1 MGSLASLSKSAT
13 STWLG
18 VSEILLLLFGVLLV
32 VGLIGEYRESL
43 KPWVKV
49 FEMFV
54 ILGVAG
60 ELLADGGI
68 FALSRHLETIAN
80 GEIAL
85 LTQQSAIAN
94 QHAAEA
100 NDRAAQAEALAK
112 GFEAQI
118 ATAGNNAAQAK
129 QKAETERLA
138 RTRLENK
145 MKARHLTTEQQDK
158 LATLLTDE
166 PAIISI
172 YNQAL
177 DGESGDYADDFTAAF
192 KAAKWQT
199 WGPNRSKMT
208 PEHGIEI
215 GTLGAGSPVVRHF
228 LEKIQKSFAEIG
240 ATARIIQFRAD
251 DQSMAG
257 RFENNV
263 LYLIIDHKEDVVPA
277 DVQKVPSFHRF
288 LYLEDVTTGLG
299 PIDLDLKVRHSVP
312 SESTEFDTR

>member
-1 MGSLASLSKSAT
+1 MGSLTSLSKSAT

-18 VSEILLLLFGVLLV
+18 VFEILLLLFGVLLV

-94 QHAAEA
+94 QKAAEA
-100 NDRAAQAEALAK
+100 NDRAAQAQALAK

-118 ATAGNNAAQAK
+118 ATAGNNAAQAN

-138 RTRLENK
+138 RTQLENK
-145 MKARHLTTEQQDK
+145 MKPRHLTAEQQAK
-158 LATLLTDE
+158 LARLLGDE
-166 PAIISI
+166 PEPISI
-172 YNQAL
+172 YNQAF

-199 WGPNRSKMT
+199 WGPNRSRMT

-215 GTLGAGSPVVRHF
+215 GTLAPGTPVAKRM
-228 LEKIQKSFAEIG
+228 LEKIQKAFAEVG
-240 ATARIIQFRAD
+240 VTARITYFSGN

-277 DVQKVPSFHRF
+277 SVQKVP
-288 LYLEDVTTGLG
+288 
-299 PIDLDLKVRHSVP
+299 
-312 SESTEFDTR
+312 